1 MIGKA
6 NKTHLFL
13 KTMLQH
19 SKLIHSRD
27 EWRSKAIMRGNENRE
42 YRKVSLRHRETIAQ
56 LKAHN
61 RTLQQTIA
69 AKKNS

>member
-1 MIGKA
+1 MP
-6 NKTHLFL
+6 
-13 KTMLQH
+13 QQ

-27 EWRSKAIMRGNENRE
+27 EWRDKAIRRGDENRE
-42 YRKVSLRHRETIAQ
+42 HRKVRKRYRDSIAQ

-61 RTLQQTIA
+61 RALQQIIA